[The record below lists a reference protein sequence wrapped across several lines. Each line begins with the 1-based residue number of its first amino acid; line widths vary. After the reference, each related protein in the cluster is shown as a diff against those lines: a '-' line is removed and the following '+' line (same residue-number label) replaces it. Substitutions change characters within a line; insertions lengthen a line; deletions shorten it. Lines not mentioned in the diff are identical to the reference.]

1 MWYGTARQN
10 RDIAQLGPAECELPI
25 LPHSGWR
32 EKGNTENYLL
42 FRAWVQ
48 FTCLFFFGYNKLTLS
63 IVVVQD
69 GLPSSVW
76 NVVGYTQQNKT
87 NKEKRMAS
95 SHGSSCQNIAMRI
108 ANRSLTSRPASPEGQ
123 PKRERE
129 RQREMKNRRKDGA
142 GGRFRYAWN
151 EFNTNRRREDQR
163 LSVAVE
169 TKTSLINESNGR
181 MRTHKNMVDERGR
194 IMM

>member
-1 MWYGTARQN
+1 MNQLNKKEKKNNNTTTQCGTARHGKIETLPSWDPLN
-10 RDIAQLGPAECELPI
+10 ANFRSFRTAGEGKKATLKTICCFVLEYSLPA
-25 LPHSGWR
+25 
-32 EKGNTENYLL
+32 
-42 FRAWVQ
+42 F
-48 FTCLFFFGYNKLTLS
+48 FFFGYNKLTLS

-129 RQREMKNRRKDGA
+129 TER
-142 GGRFRYAWN
+142 
-151 EFNTNRRREDQR
+151 
-163 LSVAVE
+163 
-169 TKTSLINESNGR
+169 
-181 MRTHKNMVDERGR
+181 DEK
-194 IMM
+194 